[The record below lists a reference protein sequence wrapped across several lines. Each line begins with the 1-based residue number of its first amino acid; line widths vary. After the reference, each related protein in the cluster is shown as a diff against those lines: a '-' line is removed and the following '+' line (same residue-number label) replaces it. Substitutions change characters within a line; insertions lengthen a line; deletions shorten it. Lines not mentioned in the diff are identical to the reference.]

1 MNWIK
6 KKDSIFIFLLIKKL
20 ENGLL
25 KVKLKI
31 DNVLWFNKIINLE
44 NFGKVVCN
52 KFIFLRIFVIL
63 LINFFGRCLKVG
75 ILENR
80 KKCGIRIYLM

>member
-6 KKDSIFIFLLIKKL
+6 KKIIFLYFIDKNL
-20 ENGLL
+20 ENGFL

-31 DNVLWFNKIINLE
+31 DNVLWFNKIIKLE
-44 NFGKVVCN
+44 NFGEVVCN

-80 KKCGIRIYLM
+80 IKCGIRI